1 MKRIEAKTILEGLGI
16 IALVASLLFVGYQL
30 QQDRELAAAQ
40 VIVTHD
46 ANQLELIALITENK
60 EVWLKG
66 LSGATLSAT
75 DDITFRALAEAHL
88 RKHSGMHQRMPLL
101 GFDSRMSVA
110 AQYAYDLYQYPRLRE
125 IYVERKIRN
134 DRRRESLGVQGS
146 SVFVRQV
153 DELLADLDRAG
164 PEIEDR
170 TFFPF

>member
-60 EVWLKG
+60 EIWLKG

-75 DDITFRALAEAHL
+75 DDITFLKHIFVNIRACTSACPCWVSNPGWAWLRNMHL
-88 RKHSGMHQRMPLL
+88 TFINTRDCVKFIPREKCAT
-101 GFDSRMSVA
+101 RSVGSLSA
-110 AQYAYDLYQYPRLRE
+110 FKAQVYLSDKSMNY
-125 IYVERKIRN
+125 
-134 DRRRESLGVQGS
+134 
-146 SVFVRQV
+146 
-153 DELLADLDRAG
+153 
-164 PEIEDR
+164 
-170 TFFPF
+170 